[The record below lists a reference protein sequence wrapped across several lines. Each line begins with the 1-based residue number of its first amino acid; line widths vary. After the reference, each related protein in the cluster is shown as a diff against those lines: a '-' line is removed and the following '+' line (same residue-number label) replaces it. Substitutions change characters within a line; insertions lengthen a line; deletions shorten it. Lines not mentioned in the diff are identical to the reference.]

1 MSDYLTRLAERV
13 TFSRSRLRPALPSR
27 FEPAKTDLG
36 PGQISWE
43 PVESAAAI
51 DEPER
56 ETPGLLAP
64 RPARRAPSIADP
76 ANSQR
81 ENEGAGHTLIQ
92 ATRRFEDTK
101 GLRLVSEQA
110 IDPDQTLKAPGRIN
124 RSVAVSNILG
134 APAVISR
141 QSSSPMTGEPR
152 TELRE
157 GGVNPRS
164 AGPVPPIEK
173 GEVNFEEL
181 FRRGMRAENQLFHP
195 VPALGRE
202 TIPQPSLE
210 TAESGALAV
219 ARRLRHALQS
229 EGESATSRQPPI
241 APAANG
247 ELLPSK
253 GKLSYPTKMLQEK
266 RANDLQLLQ
275 PAEIRVTI
283 GKIEVHAIAPPST
296 SNRTSVPSIS
306 KVSLDDYLRSRD
318 GAST

>member
-13 TFSRSRLRPALPSR
+13 TLSRSRLRPALPSR
-27 FEPAKTDLG
+27 FEPAKTDLE

-43 PVESAAAI
+43 PGESVGAI
-51 DEPER
+51 DDPDR

-64 RPARRAPSIADP
+64 HSARRTPSIADP

-81 ENEGAGHTLIQ
+81 ENEGAGYTLIQ

-101 GLRLVSEQA
+101 GLRLVLEQA

-124 RSVAVSNILG
+124 RSPAVSNIPG
-134 APAVISR
+134 APAVSSR
-141 QSSSPMTGEPR
+141 QSSSPIMGEPR

-157 GGVNPRS
+157 GGVDPRS
-164 AGPVPPIEK
+164 VGPVPPTEK
-173 GEVNFEEL
+173 EEVNFEEL
-181 FRRGMRAENQLFHP
+181 FRRGMRAENELFP
-195 VPALGRE
+195 PAPALGRE

-210 TAESGALAV
+210 TAESGSLAV
-219 ARRLRHALQS
+219 ARQLRHALQS
-229 EGESATSRQPPI
+229 EGESATSRQSPI

-247 ELLPSK
+247 ELFPSK
-253 GKLSYPTKMLQEK
+253 RQLSHPTKMLLEK

-296 SNRTSVPSIS
+296 SKRTSAPSIS
-306 KVSLDDYLRSRD
+306 KISLDDYLRSRD